1 MIVPASLRPFKPS
14 ELLTPQEREERYGQ
28 RSLVELRKDVNLL
41 FTWKATAG
49 PEKDRQQL
57 EILSLQIRCNWALAW
72 AIFGS
77 VTACIDL
84 ALLCYLAWH

>member
-49 PEKDRQQL
+49 PEKDRQQA
-57 EILSLQIRCNWALAW
+57 EILSLQERYNWALGIALVAIVGCISLFVW
-72 AIFGS
+72 A
-77 VTACIDL
+77 VA
-84 ALLCYLAWH
+84 